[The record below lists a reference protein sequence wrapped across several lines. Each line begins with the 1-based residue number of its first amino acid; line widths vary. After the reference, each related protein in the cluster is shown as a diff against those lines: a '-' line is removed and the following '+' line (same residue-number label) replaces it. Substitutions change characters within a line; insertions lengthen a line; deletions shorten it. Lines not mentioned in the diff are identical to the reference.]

1 MKFNEEITALL
12 GEENLAEGTAE
23 KLASLVE
30 SHVTSKLEEQKAA
43 NEAAV
48 ATLTES
54 HETEVAALRG
64 ELTEQANA
72 YAEYVKEEVT
82 EKINEYVD
90 AAVSKYVTE
99 NEERFEKL
107 NNFERIEKSFGLIK
121 EAFESNGFVIKEDAV
136 SSKLQED
143 VDAATAA
150 YNHLFE
156 QNASL
161 KEELQT
167 AHMKL
172 VFESK
177 TAALSD
183 TQKEKVQ
190 TLAESV
196 QFEGVEEFGKA
207 LDLIVAQ
214 AITKT
219 SENVDTSLNEEVQ
232 NIVPV
237 KPVSDKMQ
245 KYISRL

>member
-1 MKFNEEITALL
+1 MKLNEEITGLL
-12 GEENLAEGTAE
+12 GEESLTEETAE
-23 KLASLVE
+23 KLAALVE
-30 SHVTSKLEEQKAA
+30 SHVTSKLEEQKTA
-43 NEAAV
+43 NDAAV
-48 ATLTES
+48 AALTES
-54 HETEVAALRG
+54 HEVEVAGLRA
-64 ELTEQANA
+64 ELTEQVNA

-99 NEERFEKL
+99 NESRFTKL
-107 NNFERIEKSFGLIK
+107 DKFERIEKSFELIK
-121 EAFESNGFVIKEDAV
+121 EAFEGNGFAVKEDAI

-143 VDAATAA
+143 VDSATAA

-156 QNASL
+156 QNNEL
-161 KEELQT
+161 KEELQE

-177 TAALSD
+177 TTSLSD

-207 LDLIVAQ
+207 LDLIVSQTLSKASDTQ
-214 AITKT
+214 
-219 SENVDTSLNEEVQ
+219 VDSLNEDIQV
-232 NIVPV
+232 VAPV
-237 KPVSDKMQ
+237 KPISDKMQ